1 MTRMFVAL
9 VPPEEVVEDLD
20 AFLSARRAAAPF
32 RWSAAE
38 QWHVTLAFAAAVPE
52 RSLEVL
58 DDLLA
63 LAARRRASFGVR
75 VAGGGAFPHPDAARV
90 VWSGLALDDEEGLA
104 GLAAS
109 CRAAMSRAG
118 ARVDGQRF
126 HAHLTLGRLG
136 RPANVTSWVRLL
148 DAYEGPRWQATQVAL
163 VASHLGEGPRR
174 GPRHEVVGTYPLG

>member
-1 MTRMFVAL
+1 MTRMFVAV

-20 AFLSARRAAAPF
+20 AFLSARREAASF

-38 QWHVTLAFAAAVPE
+38 QWHVTLAFAESVPE
-52 RSLEVL
+52 RAL
-58 DDLLA
+58 DGLDELLA
-63 LAARRRASFGVR
+63 LAAGRRTSFAMR

-90 VWSGLALDDEEGLA
+90 LWAGLAVDDGASLD

-126 HAHLTLGRLG
+126 HPHLTLGRLG

-148 DAYEGPRWQATQVAL
+148 DAYDGPTWQVDEVAL
-163 VASHLGEGPRR
+163 VASYLGEGARR
-174 GPRHEVVGTYPLG
+174 RPRHEVVGTYALG